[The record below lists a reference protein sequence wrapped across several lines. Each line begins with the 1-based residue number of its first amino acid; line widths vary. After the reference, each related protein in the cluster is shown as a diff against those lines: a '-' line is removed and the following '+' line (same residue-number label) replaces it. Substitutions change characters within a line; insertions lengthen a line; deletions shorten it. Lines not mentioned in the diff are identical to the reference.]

1 MTASEPGKWDRSTSI
16 NVRKMRQV
24 IDSNGL
30 RGFTSV
36 VMLGRIGVSKA
47 GDVTVDN
54 RTSVNMY

>member
-24 IDSNGL
+24 MVSNGL